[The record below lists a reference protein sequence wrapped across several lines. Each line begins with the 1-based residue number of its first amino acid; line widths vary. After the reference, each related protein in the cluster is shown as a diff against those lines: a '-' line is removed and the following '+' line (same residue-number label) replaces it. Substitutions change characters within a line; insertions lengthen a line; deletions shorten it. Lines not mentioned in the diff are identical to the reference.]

1 MMLKVIRYHIIFI
14 DKPKNKRRIEMETLV
29 PIKEERIKVN
39 DIIVPDKKAIVRT
52 DTNDVLSIVSNN
64 YQVFKHEDVIEG
76 V

>member
-1 MMLKVIRYHIIFI
+1 
-14 DKPKNKRRIEMETLV
+14 METLV